1 MSTRCHAQQ
10 EGFADMQTIYRPGQ
24 WYLIVIPGAL
34 VALPPDV
41 HNDLVSRLWERL
53 PAEKTLASVMDVLT
67 TAAGGSFVA
76 LPPFAAAVVEGS
88 AVRIALRGGVVAR
101 VSSETGASFE
111 LSGAEVTTWSEHFV
125 GDATRIEVTVEQTDA
140 AAMLPVQSGIVR
152 AAAASAELEADD
164 DAPIA
169 VALGA
174 TPQIDRVESGASAAA
189 LAGGAAPA
197 LALFGVPSSPSVDGV
212 PDVPGVATPAP
223 QPQQTKSESGETDA
237 PEESVQP
244 EESGETDAP
253 EEPVQPEEP
262 DVDEPA
268 AVEPSAVEP
277 SAVAPSAEEPE
288 ESAEDGSE
296 ESADDESFPEE
307 TIVAAPAE
315 PAGGAGSIS
324 PPPAIPAVPAV
335 PVLPPP
341 PLPGEAVSG
350 ETVSDAEVSDD
361 EVSDETIA
369 AGPASDVTVAGHTV
383 SDEDGLD
390 EHTWEPPQQSFAP
403 QNDVDEIEQLFD
415 ETLQGGSEGTAAPA
429 APPVATV
436 APVPALGDHDGAT
449 ITSAELDDLRRRQA
463 ASDDVATQV
472 LAAVPSGHGRIRVSS
487 GQVVELDRTVII
499 GRRPRST
506 RASGHDLPHLVAVDS
521 PQQDI
526 SRNHLEIRPDAGT
539 VVVIDLRTTNGS
551 TLVRPGAEPMRLHP
565 GEQTLVLS
573 GDVVDLG
580 DGVTVLFEDIP

>member
-1 MSTRCHAQQ
+1 
-10 EGFADMQTIYRPGQ
+10 MQTIYRPGQ

-212 PDVPGVATPAP
+212 PDIPGVATPAP
-223 QPQQTKSESGETDA
+223 QPQPQQTESESGETDA
-237 PEESVQP
+237 PEEP
-244 EESGETDAP
+244 GE
-253 EEPVQPEEP
+253 PEEP

-268 AVEPSAVEP
+268 AVEPSAEE
-277 SAVAPSAEEPE
+277 PSAEEPE

-324 PPPAIPAVPAV
+324 PPPAIPAVPVV

-369 AGPASDVTVAGHTV
+369 AGPASDETVAGDTV
-383 SDEDGLD
+383 SGDTVSGEDGLD

-463 ASDDVATQV
+463 ASDDVTTQV

>member
-1 MSTRCHAQQ
+1 
-10 EGFADMQTIYRPGQ
+10 
-24 WYLIVIPGAL
+24 
-34 VALPPDV
+34 
-41 HNDLVSRLWERL
+41 
-53 PAEKTLASVMDVLT
+53 
-67 TAAGGSFVA
+67 
-76 LPPFAAAVVEGS
+76 
-88 AVRIALRGGVVAR
+88 
-101 VSSETGASFE
+101 
-111 LSGAEVTTWSEHFV
+111 
-125 GDATRIEVTVEQTDA
+125 
-140 AAMLPVQSGIVR
+140 MLPVQSGIVR

-212 PDVPGVATPAP
+212 PDIPGVATPAP
-223 QPQQTKSESGETDA
+223 QPQQTESESGETDA
-237 PEESVQP
+237 PEES
-244 EESGETDAP
+244 GE
-253 EEPVQPEEP
+253 PEEP

-268 AVEPSAVEP
+268 AVEPSAEE
-277 SAVAPSAEEPE
+277 PSAEEPE
-288 ESAEDGSE
+288 ESAKDGSE

-341 PLPGEAVSG
+341 PLPGETVSG
-350 ETVSDAEVSDD
+350 EAVSDDEVSDD

-369 AGPASDVTVAGHTV
+369 GETVAGHTV

-390 EHTWEPPQQSFAP
+390 EHTWEPPRQSFAP

-429 APPVATV
+429 APPVARV